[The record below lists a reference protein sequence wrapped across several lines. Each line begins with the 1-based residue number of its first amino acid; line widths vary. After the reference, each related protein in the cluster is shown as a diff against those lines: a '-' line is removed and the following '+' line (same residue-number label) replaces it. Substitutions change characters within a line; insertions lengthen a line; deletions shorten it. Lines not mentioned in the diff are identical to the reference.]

1 MKFRKKYSIQFK
13 LKCLELVPI
22 LGIYRTSLILG
33 IHKTCIISW
42 NLNKQK
48 LQKIKEKNSSYRL
61 PGGGSKVKFPNKENE
76 IFLFIDRC
84 KEIEIKL
91 NMNSI
96 IEEFCCVCP
105 QMKKYSKNS
114 LRKWYYRFLKRFN
127 FNIKDFQ

>member
-13 LKCLELVPI
+13 LKCLELVQI

-33 IHKTCIISW
+33 IHKNCISYW
-42 NLNKQK
+42 NLNKKK
-48 LQKIKEKNSSYRL
+48 LQKRKEKNSSYRL
-61 PGGGSKVKFPNKENE
+61 PGGGCKVKFPNKEKE

-91 NMNSI
+91 NMNLI
-96 IEEFCCVCP
+96 IEEFCCICP
-105 QMKKYSKNS
+105 QMKKHSKSS